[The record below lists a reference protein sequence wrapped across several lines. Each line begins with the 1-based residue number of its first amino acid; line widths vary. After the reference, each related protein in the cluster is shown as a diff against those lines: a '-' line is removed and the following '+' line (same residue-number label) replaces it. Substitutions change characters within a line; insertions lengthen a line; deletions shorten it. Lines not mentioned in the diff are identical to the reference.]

1 LIRVCLYTRISTD
14 EENQPTS
21 LHSQRERLH
30 AFVASQEGWR
40 IVAHE
45 EDRATGTK
53 LERPGLQAALDLARS
68 GRIDLLLVYRVDRLS
83 RKVRQLAQLADELD
97 KVNVVLRSATEPF
110 DTGSAAGRMM
120 LQMLAVF
127 AEFEHATIVD
137 RISAGIERR
146 ATEGRWFAGRPPYG
160 YTLDAV
166 DKRMLPDPVKGP
178 LVRRIFDLYVGERL
192 GTTAIA
198 KLLRAQ
204 GSPPPSA
211 GWSHPG
217 VHFILTNPT
226 YTGRIRWRESLFEG
240 THEPLV
246 DVGLFEQA
254 QAILAERGEDV
265 SRRRGNAS
273 DFLLS
278 GLVRCGKCGRAY
290 VGMSAKGN
298 GGVYHYYAC
307 TGRQKYGPK
316 ACNGDR
322 LPSQKLEQ
330 AVVHQLCTLYRDGS
344 LISDALAGAA
354 KAASGGARKRAEQL
368 AQVRAERA
376 RIGTSIERYFEAFE
390 QGTLNAQRCEERIAR
405 LQARLDTL
413 AAQEADLALASAE
426 PAEAPGPKE
435 LAAVADRLE
444 HVITTEP
451 AAKSKAL
458 LRLLIDELQV
468 NSRSEIQPTYRIVTP
483 AVCVTSEKVERI
495 GIEPMTSALQRRR
508 SPS

>member
-1 LIRVCLYTRISTD
+1 
-14 EENQPTS
+14 
-21 LHSQRERLH
+21 
-30 AFVASQEGWR
+30 
-40 IVAHE
+40 
-45 EDRATGTK
+45 
-53 LERPGLQAALDLARS
+53 
-68 GRIDLLLVYRVDRLS
+68 
-83 RKVRQLAQLADELD
+83 
-97 KVNVVLRSATEPF
+97 
-110 DTGSAAGRMM
+110 MM

-146 ATEGRWFAGRPPYG
+146 AKEGRWFAGRPPYG
-160 YTLDAV
+160 YSLDPA

-178 LVRRIFDLYVGERL
+178 LVQRIFDLYVTDRL

-198 KLLRAQ
+198 KLLRAE
-204 GSPPPSA
+204 GSPAPAA

-226 YTGRIRWRESLFEG
+226 YTGRIRWRDQLFEG

-246 DVGLFEQA
+246 DVQLFDQA
-254 QAILAERGEDV
+254 RAILVERGEDI

-298 GGVYHYYAC
+298 GGIYHYYAC

-322 LPSQKLEQ
+322 LPRHKLEQ
-330 AVVHQLCTLYRDGS
+330 AVVHQLCTLYRDGT
-344 LISDALAGAA
+344 LISDALAQAA
-354 KAASGGARKRAEQL
+354 KDATGDAPKRAKQL
-368 AQVRAERA
+368 AQVRAEQA

-390 QGTLNAQRCEERIAR
+390 QGTLNAQRCEERLAR
-405 LQARLDTL
+405 LQTRLDTL
-413 AAQEADLALASAE
+413 DGQEADLALASTE
-426 PAEAPGPKE
+426 PAEAPGRDE

-483 AVCVTSEKVERI
+483 AVCATSEKVGRA
-495 GIEPMTSALQRRR
+495 GIEPATLGLKVRAGWTRRTAI
-508 SPS
+508 S